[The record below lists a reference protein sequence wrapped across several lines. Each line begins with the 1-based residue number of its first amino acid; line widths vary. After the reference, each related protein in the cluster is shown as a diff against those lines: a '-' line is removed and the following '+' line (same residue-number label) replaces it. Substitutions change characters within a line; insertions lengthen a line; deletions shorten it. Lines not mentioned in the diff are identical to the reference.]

1 MLNGKKVKGWLTA
14 CLQGDMS
21 LWLHSM
27 RTGLML
33 VFILLMNFM
42 LVRSNAT
49 MIGMYG
55 YKVHLGETLFTCL
68 NSGFN
73 LIMTSVAFLVMISEI
88 PKRVSYQKY
97 VLIRLSRGKWLLS
110 LIVFCIGIVA
120 FFLLFMTAMCA
131 LFSLSYVTPGSGWS
145 DLERLAENADYIYE
159 MQIIPQYIRGL
170 SPFQA
175 CFLAWFVLFCFFLTM
190 TLLILSFSL
199 FEMPNLGIVVC
210 VSLLLLNITVLFE
223 YLPGIVLPSNFATLG
238 AIVSVKPEH
247 EFEML
252 LKVLVGYGIVDAL
265 IIALMS
271 FRVKKM
277 DMQF

>member
-1 MLNGKKVKGWLTA
+1 
-14 CLQGDMS
+14 
-21 LWLHSM
+21 
-27 RTGLML
+27 
-33 VFILLMNFM
+33 
-42 LVRSNAT
+42 
-49 MIGMYG
+49 MY
-55 YKVHLGETLFTCL
+55 
-68 NSGFN
+68 
-73 LIMTSVAFLVMISEI
+73 
-88 PKRVSYQKY
+88 
-97 VLIRLSRGKWLLS
+97 
-110 LIVFCIGIVA
+110 FCIGIVA

-170 SPFQA
+170 SPVQA

-238 AIVSVKPEH
+238 AIVSMKPEH
-247 EFEML
+247 EFEIL

>member
-1 MLNGKKVKGWLTA
+1 MLNGRKMKGWLTA

-33 VFILLMNFM
+33 VFVLLMNFM

-110 LIVFCIGIVA
+110 LIVFCIGIVSVFPA
-120 FFLLFMTAMCA
+120 V
-131 LFSLSYVTPGSGWS
+131 YDS
-145 DLERLAENADYIYE
+145 DVRIVFAVLCNSRKRMERFERLAENADYIYE

-170 SPFQA
+170 SPVQA

-238 AIVSVKPEH
+238 AIVSMKPEH

-252 LKVLVGYGIVDAL
+252 LKVLVRATAL
-265 IIALMS
+265 
-271 FRVKKM
+271 
-277 DMQF
+277 

>member
-1 MLNGKKVKGWLTA
+1 MERFGK
-14 CLQGDMS
+14 
-21 LWLHSM
+21 
-27 RTGLML
+27 
-33 VFILLMNFM
+33 
-42 LVRSNAT
+42 
-49 MIGMYG
+49 IG
-55 YKVHLGETLFTCL
+55 
-68 NSGFN
+68 
-73 LIMTSVAFLVMISEI
+73 
-88 PKRVSYQKY
+88 
-97 VLIRLSRGKWLLS
+97 
-110 LIVFCIGIVA
+110 
-120 FFLLFMTAMCA
+120 
-131 LFSLSYVTPGSGWS
+131 
-145 DLERLAENADYIYE
+145 ENADYIYE

-170 SPFQA
+170 SPVQA

-238 AIVSVKPEH
+238 AIVSMKPEH